1 MIVQQ
6 RRCSLL
12 IIVVMGFCG
21 GFTHAADWPVPRGSS
36 HEPVPYRYHGN
47 QWKKVPK
54 AFLEDAPACILYSGN
69 TYLIETDG
77 TVETIV
83 HEITRLNSRKG
94 IEKLGEY
101 RNIS

>member
-1 MIVQQ
+1 MIVQH

-12 IIVVMGFCG
+12 VVAVLCLCS
-21 GFTHAADWPVPRGSS
+21 GFTQAAGWPVPRGSS
-36 HEPVPYRYHGN
+36 HEPVPYRYQPS

-69 TYLIETDG
+69 NYLVDADG

-83 HEITRLNSRKG
+83 HEITRLNSR
-94 IEKLGEY
+94 
-101 RNIS
+101 